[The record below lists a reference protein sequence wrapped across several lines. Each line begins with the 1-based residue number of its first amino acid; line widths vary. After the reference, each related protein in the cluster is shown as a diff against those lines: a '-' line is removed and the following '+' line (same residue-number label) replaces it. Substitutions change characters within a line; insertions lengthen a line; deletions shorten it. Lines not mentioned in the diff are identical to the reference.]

1 MSNCFSLTTAEPFF
15 NLLTAR
21 KQEEET
27 KEEQER
33 KGWKDVALMK
43 SLRYYQA

>member
-1 MSNCFSLTTAEPFF
+1 MSNCFSLTSAEPFF

-21 KQEEET
+21 KQEGVEE
-27 KEEQER
+27 EER